1 MKRCRDCD
9 QDKPLEDFPPA
20 KKSRDGRASYYRTCM
35 GARSRASY
43 RKRRAAEG
51 RTVRESVEVPPGT
64 ALCPRCR
71 TVRPLTDFTR
81 SKAKASGRHSHCKPC
96 HYEQTLESAR
106 RLHGSTRDC
115 HLKRRYGLT
124 SDDVDALVDA
134 QGGLCALCQERKAE
148 HVDHDHL
155 TGSVRGV
162 LCFCCNQGLGNFRD
176 RADVMR
182 KAIDYLERTTWQKER
197 ACPGVYRLT
206 SPRPGAARSPSSSA
220 LQHLICS
227 RRG

>member
-1 MKRCRDCD
+1 MKRCRDCGE
-9 QDKPLEDFPPA
+9 DKPLEEFSPA
-20 KKSRDGRASYYRTCM
+20 QKMRDGRTSYCRDCLRLRHQRYRDAKN
-35 GARSRASY
+35 GGQPSRRSAARATSSEV
-43 RKRRAAEG
+43 KWCPGCKQEL
-51 RTVRESVEVPPGT
+51 VREAFGSNRSSSDGLT
-64 ALCPRCR
+64 AY
-71 TVRPLTDFTR
+71 
-81 SKAKASGRHSHCKPC
+81 CKPC
-96 HYEQTLESAR
+96 HNAKSKETYT
-106 RLHGSTRDC
+106 RLYGSTREY
-115 HLKRRYGLT
+115 HLRRRYGIT
-124 SDDVDALVDA
+124 GDEFRALVEA
-134 QGGLCALCQERKAE
+134 QGGVCALCQERKAQ

-162 LCFCCNQGLGNFRD
+162 LCSCCNQGLGNFRD